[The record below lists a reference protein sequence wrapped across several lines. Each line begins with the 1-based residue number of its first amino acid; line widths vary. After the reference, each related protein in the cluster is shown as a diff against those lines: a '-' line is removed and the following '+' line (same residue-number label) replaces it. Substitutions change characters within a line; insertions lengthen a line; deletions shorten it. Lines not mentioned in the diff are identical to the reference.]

1 MIGRGLVVLLAIGLC
16 AKPAFAQEPL
26 PPMGDSAPAV
36 DARPFIDMPVA
47 VLQALDKVT
56 ARVSEVSLALD
67 QKISIGSL
75 KVTLRA
81 CRKTPPE
88 EVPEVAAFLEVNEEL
103 PGQPQKMVF
112 QGWMFASSPG
122 LSAIEHP
129 IYDVWVVDCRAA
141 NKASSSEAR

>member
-1 MIGRGLVVLLAIGLC
+1 MNRPRLLIVAIAIGFW
-16 AKPAFAQEPL
+16 AGPAMAQEPL
-26 PPMGDSAPAV
+26 PPMPEFDP
-36 DARPFIDMPVA
+36 RPFIDMPVA

-56 ARVSEVSLALD
+56 ARVSEVSIALD

-88 EVPEVAAFLEVNEEL
+88 EQPEVAAFIEVSEEL
-103 PGQPQKMVF
+103 PGQLKKQVF
-112 QGWMFASSPG
+112 QGWMFQSSPG

-129 IYDVWVVDCRAA
+129 IYDVWVVDCKAVNR
-141 NKASSSEAR
+141 ASSSDAP